1 MSRLLIMRLIVLQ
14 EQVWYAHSDL
24 GLDAPVR
31 FEAELPIAEAE
42 VL

>member
-1 MSRLLIMRLIVLQ
+1 MSRLLIMRLIVL
-14 EQVWYAHSDL
+14 QVWYAHSDL